1 MWILTIFSLA
11 RNSEL
16 VDLHSSN
23 TPYLQT
29 IASMMEIPFMDEVIS
44 ERQLIKWGGIFQVGI
59 SWMRIFRGEFSEEE
73 FDWWEFSGGGILSGE
88 IFL

>member
-1 MWILTIFSLA
+1 M
-11 RNSEL
+11 
-16 VDLHSSN
+16 HSSN

-59 SWMRIFRGEFSEEE
+59 SWVRIFRGEFSEGE
-73 FDWWEFSGGGILSGE
+73 FDWWEFSGGDFTGENFPITNLDIKPRGIRDYDE
-88 IFL
+88 